1 MNLCFNV
8 EVKFEIK
15 QNQGTL
21 INVRSVCKTKIK
33 QTGLWVQTMTTFLG
47 FLSAERMGRLEIK
60 LAQISVPVV
69 NWNNV
74 PHLFSTSKK

>member
-1 MNLCFNV
+1 M
-8 EVKFEIK
+8 
-15 QNQGTL
+15 QNKDIT
-21 INVRSVCKTKIK
+21 NWSVGSDNDDI
-33 QTGLWVQTMTTFLG
+33 LG